1 MTDLRQFRTLARNWE
16 AFAQADPLFGVL
28 SDPTKFGSKWDLDE
42 FFKSGS
48 AHIDKWL
55 RILAEHDATFARGAC
70 LDFGCGVGRLTI
82 PLAQHFERTV
92 GIDVSSSMIATARK
106 YARLTDRVAF
116 VRNPHPDLR
125 QLHDA
130 TFDMVHSCL
139 VLQHI
144 PPPVTLHYI
153 AEFLR
158 VTKPGGLVMFQ
169 LPAATISE
177 EALTTRYTLPDD
189 GFNAGLSLSAVPP
202 QLEAESSATVVV
214 TVTNRSAATW
224 RHDIPAG
231 RHLCIA
237 NHWLRADGSVWVADD
252 GRARLPET
260 LEPGASVEV
269 PLTVRAPSA
278 AGEAVL
284 DVDLVQERVCW
295 FAQRGS
301 QTARAAIRVLPST
314 APQRTPAAPA
324 PTPRPGVLE
333 RIRRRFR
340 RGTPTFEMHIVAR
353 RDVERVIAESGGVLL
368 HAIDDN
374 AAGDRWL
381 SYTYICRKT

>member
-28 SDPTKFGSKWDLDE
+28 SDPTKFGSKWDLEE
-42 FFKSGS
+42 FFESGH
-48 AHIDKWL
+48 AHIRKWL
-55 RILAEHDATFARGAC
+55 RIIREHGATWEPGAC

-92 GIDVSSSMIATARK
+92 GIDVSKSMIAAARRYK
-106 YARLTDRVAF
+106 RPGDRVEF
-116 VRNPHPDLR
+116 VRNAHPDLR

-144 PPPVTLHYI
+144 PPPVTLRYI

-158 VTKPGGLVMFQ
+158 VAKPNGLVVFQ

-177 EALTTRYTLPDD
+177 EALTARYALPEH
-189 GFNAGLSLSAVPP
+189 GFNAELSLSSVPA
-202 QLEAESSATVVV
+202 QLAAGESATVVV
-214 TVTNRSAATW
+214 TVTNRSTASW
-224 RHDIPAG
+224 PHEIPAG
-231 RHLCIA
+231 RHICIA
-237 NHWLRADGSVWVADD
+237 NHWRRADGTVWVADD
-252 GRARLPET
+252 GRTRLPKT
-260 LEPGASVEV
+260 LEPGASVDV
-269 PLTVRAPSA
+269 PLVVAAPET

-284 DVDLVQERVCW
+284 EVDLVQERVCW
-295 FAQRGS
+295 FEQKGS
-301 QTARAAIRVLPST
+301 RTARTAIRVMPSAALPV
-314 APQRTPAAPA
+314 RPA
-324 PTPRPGVLE
+324 PPEPTRRPGIIE
-333 RIRRRFR
+333 RLRRWFH
-340 RGTPTFEMHIVAR
+340 RGTPTFEMHTVAR
-353 RDVERVIAESGGVLL
+353 SDVERVIAESGGVLL

-381 SYTYICRKT
+381 SYTYVCRKK